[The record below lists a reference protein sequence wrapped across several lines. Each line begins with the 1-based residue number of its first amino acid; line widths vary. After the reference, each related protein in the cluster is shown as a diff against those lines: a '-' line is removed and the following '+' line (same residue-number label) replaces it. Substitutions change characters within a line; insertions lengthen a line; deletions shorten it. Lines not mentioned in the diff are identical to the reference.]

1 VYDKKVKSWRV
12 RHDVVVCIYIVFVR
26 PDAHAHESLLST
38 ASDFFESLLCVI
50 IEVDGKTPK

>member
-1 VYDKKVKSWRV
+1 MMLLLYV
-12 RHDVVVCIYIVFVR
+12 VFVR
-26 PDAHAHESLLST
+26 PDAHARESLLST